1 MNLCLFCDTA
11 AGKLQKK
18 MSSNVYFHCILFTRF
33 SCGAII
39 IICHFLLFVLQSAD
53 FCTLLQKQRGPVV
66 NTSSL
71 PDIML
76 VIKAKSE
83 PKKPNL
89 HTRCSGKFDW
99 FSIPIMMQFFQL
111 TRRLMYSKVSIIR
124 PGGSRLLIYEKRIVI
139 LDQVV

>member
-1 MNLCLFCDTA
+1 MFRMNFELVFFSVKLLQGNCRKRCRRIYIFTAFFSRDFLAVQSLLSVTFCYLFY
-11 AGKLQKK
+11 
-18 MSSNVYFHCILFTRF
+18 S
-33 SCGAII
+33 
-39 IICHFLLFVLQSAD
+39 LLI
-53 FCTLLQKQRGPVV
+53 CTLLQKQSGPVV

-83 PKKPNL
+83 PKKPHL

-111 TRRLMYSKVSIIR
+111 TRRLMYSKVSIKISIR
-124 PGGSRLLIYEKRIVI
+124 NYSIKPPT
-139 LDQVV
+139 

>member
-1 MNLCLFCDTA
+1 MFRVNLCFFCETA

-18 MSSNVYFHCILFTRF
+18 MSSNILFTAFF
-33 SCGAII
+33 SRD
-39 IICHFLLFVLQSAD
+39 FLAVQSLLSVTFCYLFYSLLI
-53 FCTLLQKQRGPVV
+53 CTLLQKQSGPVV

-83 PKKPNL
+83 PKKPHL

-111 TRRLMYSKVSIIR
+111 TRRLMYSKVSIKISIR
-124 PGGSRLLIYEKRIVI
+124 NYSIKPPT
-139 LDQVV
+139 